1 MKKERPYEF
10 VPLYALMVLIQ
21 HYEELI
27 KEGFYKQ
34 QSELNLMKAE
44 IEIRFKKPEQD
55 KQISIEEYMR
65 SRSRGEIK

>member
-1 MKKERPYEF
+1 MANKERPYEF

-65 SRSRGEIK
+65 SRSKGE